1 MAHSKAHRGQ
11 REIWKIALHLVR
23 KRAWW
28 RWWEHGGHVLR
39 LGWAWLYPRISM
51 GKAAHFCQSF
61 LLSLAKPEIQ
71 TFMQHVPI
79 FKSWRLAQAY
89 ISRHI
94 CPIVSLVHDPSWH
107 WNNKPARVFPAVL
120 PGSQTLRINMLFYLK
135 NWRLLET
142 DGKSCQPLPAV
153 LLNHLCP
160 VQAEQSNCFH
170 STYTGLSSCWQPP
183 RSPTCFRSVCSKD
196 RRVQTFQVLLFLPS
210 MEFRVS
216 EKVTLETE
224 AFELDVAL
232 LTVTFSRFPNQGSEE
247 GFGSSAY

>member
-1 MAHSKAHRGQ
+1 
-11 REIWKIALHLVR
+11 
-23 KRAWW
+23 
-28 RWWEHGGHVLR
+28 
-39 LGWAWLYPRISM
+39 
-51 GKAAHFCQSF
+51 
-61 LLSLAKPEIQ
+61 
-71 TFMQHVPI
+71 
-79 FKSWRLAQAY
+79 
-89 ISRHI
+89 
-94 CPIVSLVHDPSWH
+94 
-107 WNNKPARVFPAVL
+107 
-120 PGSQTLRINMLFYLK
+120 MLFYLK

-247 GFGSSAY
+247 GFGSSAYQHQIPLKNILNSNLKMNVQGHWAADVKVLEITNLGFSCHLHLTQISRGALGKIATVPPFLCESGNKVDVVTKYFSYNFWFKFCVSISTVSERINCFVRKH